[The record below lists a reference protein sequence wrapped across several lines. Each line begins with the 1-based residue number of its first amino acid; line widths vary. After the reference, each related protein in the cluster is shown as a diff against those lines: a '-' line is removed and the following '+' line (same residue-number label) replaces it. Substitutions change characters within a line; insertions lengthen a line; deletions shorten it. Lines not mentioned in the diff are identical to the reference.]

1 MNNLLL
7 DFENEIINENIP
19 IQNIPI
25 IPLKEINYTYPLCV
39 NNHNILQ
46 NISLDEIK
54 KIIEGPKLDI
64 NEDNVDDTDDSIYFI
79 KNQNISNIELQST
92 DNSTKNISL
101 QFYNIINGKKEDYFN
116 KKINFKIILHHKRGR
131 KGKENK
137 NNKKYK
143 KCHGSDDFDNIQRK
157 IQVHFINF
165 LIKLANDIIKSIF
178 GKKSKLH
185 FKTIKYELKKI
196 VNHKYIENLKQ
207 CNYADIIQMKVSPK
221 NRNFGEDTNKNSYI
235 LACQNSEEVKKI
247 FDKNYLYI
255 FQKYYYSLKK
265 NEKKIDLD
273 GININLSPKT
283 KGFYNLLGKNEVN
296 KDKFFDVVKNVYFK
310 DKNYLIEKK
319 FITKNCN
326 ELRE

>member
-7 DFENEIINENIP
+7 DFEKEIINENIP

-39 NNHNILQ
+39 NNHQILQ

-64 NEDNVDDTDDSIYFI
+64 NEDNVDDRDDSIYFI
-79 KNQNISNIELQST
+79 KNQNISNIDLQST

-207 CNYADIIQMKVSPK
+207 CNYSDIIQMKVSPK

-235 LACQNSEEVKKI
+235 LACQNSEEIKKI